1 MQFSNIDL
9 GVFLGYIICMM
20 GFGIWIANREK
31 TSNTQDYFLA
41 SKALPWWAVGG
52 SLIASNISTEQILG
66 MNGSG
71 YAIGLAIG
79 TYELMAALTLIIVA
93 KYFLPILIKKNIYT
107 MPQFLSE
114 RYDNRVKSLM
124 AVFWVAL
131 FVFVNITSILYLGG
145 LAIQTLMGLPLW
157 AGIVG
162 LVIYSA
168 SFSIF
173 GGLKAVVWTDVIQ
186 VVVLVIGGLIAS
198 WMVVSVVGEGSY
210 FAGLSNLVEIAPE
223 KFDMI
228 FEKDIVYT
236 DIETGEEKS
245 AYALLPGISV
255 LIGGLWIANLYYWGT
270 NQYII
275 QRALAAKSIQEAQ
288 KGVAFAAFMKL
299 FMPLIVV
306 IPGIAAYVILQN
318 PSAYGFEGEGL
329 NKVDEAFPWV
339 LNNFV
344 GVGLKG
350 LTTAALVAAIGSSI
364 SSMVNSVSTIFTLD
378 IYKPL
383 VEGRNT
389 DETVLDAQDHQKSE
403 QHLVTVGKIS
413 AGAALV
419 VGAIIAPA
427 LSSLGQVFQY
437 IQEYTG
443 FISPGI
449 VAVFI
454 FGFFWKR
461 ATANA
466 ALIAV
471 IVSVVVTAALYNFY
485 PALAFIDRMGFS
497 FLASSVCILFI
508 SLAEQKG
515 NASPRTGELGLKLG
529 IIAFLLI
536 ISVPTGFKFIFENAT
551 DSFDFFFG
559 IFTLLLSAVVI
570 FFLLR
575 ENKQDDEKGI
585 EIKKDL
591 FKTDS
596 LFNISAV
603 GVILILI
610 AIYAAFW

>member
-344 GVGLKG
+344 GV
-350 LTTAALVAAIGSSI
+350 
-364 SSMVNSVSTIFTLD
+364 
-378 IYKPL
+378 
-383 VEGRNT
+383 
-389 DETVLDAQDHQKSE
+389 
-403 QHLVTVGKIS
+403 
-413 AGAALV
+413 
-419 VGAIIAPA
+419 
-427 LSSLGQVFQY
+427 
-437 IQEYTG
+437 
-443 FISPGI
+443 
-449 VAVFI
+449 
-454 FGFFWKR
+454 
-461 ATANA
+461 
-466 ALIAV
+466 
-471 IVSVVVTAALYNFY
+471 
-485 PALAFIDRMGFS
+485 
-497 FLASSVCILFI
+497 
-508 SLAEQKG
+508 
-515 NASPRTGELGLKLG
+515 
-529 IIAFLLI
+529 
-536 ISVPTGFKFIFENAT
+536 
-551 DSFDFFFG
+551 
-559 IFTLLLSAVVI
+559 
-570 FFLLR
+570 
-575 ENKQDDEKGI
+575 
-585 EIKKDL
+585 
-591 FKTDS
+591 
-596 LFNISAV
+596 
-603 GVILILI
+603 
-610 AIYAAFW
+610 

>member
-9 GVFLGYIICMM
+9 SVFLGYIICMM

-93 KYFLPILIKKNIYT
+93 KFFLPILIKKNIYT

-145 LAIQTLMGLPLW
+145 LAIKTLMGVPLW
-157 AGIVG
+157 LGIVG

-210 FAGLSNLVEIAPE
+210 FAGLGNLVELAPE

-318 PSAYGFEGEGL
+318 PSAYNFEGTGL

-383 VEGRNT
+383 VESK
-389 DETVLDAQDHQKSE
+389 DEA
-403 QHLVTVGKIS
+403 HLVTVGKIS
-413 AGAALV
+413 AGVALIIGALV
-419 VGAIIAPA
+419 APA

-443 FISPGI
+443 FISPGV

-466 ALIAV
+466 ALIAI
-471 IVSVVVTAALYNFY
+471 IVSVIVTGLLYNYY
-485 PALAFIDRMGFS
+485 PNLAFIDRMGFS
-497 FLASSVCILFI
+497 FLASSLCILFI
-508 SLAEQKG
+508 SLAEQKE
-515 NASPRTGELGLKLG
+515 NADPRTGELGLKLG

-536 ISVPTGFKFIFENAT
+536 ISVPTGFKFIFENASGT
-551 DSFDFFFG
+551 FDFFFG
-559 IFTLLLSAVVI
+559 LFTLLLSAIVI
-570 FFLLR
+570 YFLLR
-575 ENKQDDEKGI
+575 ENKKDDEKGI
-585 EIKKDL
+585 EIEGNL
-591 FKTDS
+591 FQTDS